1 MSTGKSKNSEKKPSK
16 QKEIAEK
23 IIQFVEYLV
32 GSILP
37 EKPNELDFKE
47 GEYLCKYL
55 SERFAE
61 TLNQYENFKR
71 IPIFQLVIYAG
82 HDGKS
87 NVSMVASPEPEI
99 LRNFR
104 LPELGSG
111 LKKAIDE
118 WDVSLDSPP
127 EEKGD
132 MTAYQAIQAHIKKEK

>member
-1 MSTGKSKNSEKKPSK
+1 M
-16 QKEIAEK
+16 
-23 IIQFVEYLV
+23 V
-32 GSILP
+32 GCLLP
-37 EKPNELDFKE
+37 EKPNELDIKE
-47 GEYLCKYL
+47 GEYIAKYS

-61 TLNQYENFKR
+61 TLNQYETYKR
-71 IPIFQLVIYAG
+71 IPIFQLVIYASS
-82 HDGKS
+82 DGKS

-132 MTAYQAIQAHIKKEK
+132 MTAYQAIQAHIKKDK